1 MSASPVNTAAP
12 APSPGPAPEPA
23 YRWVIVIAS
32 AIMMA
37 GSLGLILNG
46 VSVFLVP
53 LEQEFGWGRGPVS
66 FINFAGLTGI
76 AIGGIVMSRLSEAI
90 GIRRS
95 VMLGSITMGLSVILA
110 SRADELWQ
118 FYAIFFIGS
127 FIGGG
132 SLFAPMIANTSR
144 WFKSGVGLAI
154 GIVSGGQA
162 LGQGLV
168 PYFGGKAISAIGWS
182 DTFLWMGIL
191 MLVTLPLLALLIRPP
206 EVLPAPRTSASVA
219 SADQA
224 ADQAASDTPDI
235 PLSTNTVII
244 WMSIAVILCCT
255 TMAVPLIHLVPYAQ
269 SCGIPLSD
277 AGGIIL
283 VMLIAGICG
292 RIAFGKLADMI
303 GAIRAYWVASAW
315 QTVLVVLFL
324 QFQSLESLMVFA
336 VVYGFGY
343 GGVMTTI
350 LVSMQ
355 VLTPATRRA
364 SATGIVTAFAFF
376 GHAIG
381 GYQGGLFFDLMGNY
395 GWAFANAGIAGVVN
409 LVVVGALYITLTR
422 RPEKPTGAAA
432 A

>member
-1 MSASPVNTAAP
+1 MSASPVTSATVP
-12 APSPGPAPEPA
+12 TPAPEPA

-32 AIMMA
+32 AVMMA

-53 LEQEFGWGRGPVS
+53 LEQEFGWGRGAVS

-76 AIGGIVMSRLSEAI
+76 AIGGIVMSRVSEAI

-95 VMLGSITMGLSVILA
+95 VMLGAITMGLTVLLA
-110 SRADELWQ
+110 SRADQLWQ
-118 FYAIFFIGS
+118 FYAIFFLGS

-144 WFKSGVGLAI
+144 WFKTGVGLAI

-168 PYFGGKAISAIGWS
+168 PYFGGMAISAIGWR
-182 DTFLWMGIL
+182 DTFLWMGVL

-206 EVLPAPRTSASVA
+206 PAPPSPANGSAA
-219 SADQA
+219 AGPGQA
-224 ADQAASDTPDI
+224 TSDTPDI

-255 TMAVPLIHLVPYAQ
+255 TMSVPLIHLVPYAQ

-315 QTVLVVLFL
+315 QTVLVILFL

-336 VVYGFGY
+336 VIYGFGY

-355 VLTPATRRA
+355 VLTPVARRA
-364 SATGIVTAFAFF
+364 SATGIVTMFAFF

-381 GYQGGLFFDLMGNY
+381 GYQGGLFYDLMGNY
-395 GWAFANAGIAGVVN
+395 GWAFANAAIVGIVN
-409 LVVVGALYITLTR
+409 LVVVGALYFAITR
-422 RPEKPTGAAA
+422 RPEKPTGTGTATA
-432 A
+432 

>member
-1 MSASPVNTAAP
+1 MSASPLSTAA
-12 APSPGPAPEPA
+12 APEPA
-23 YRWVIVIAS
+23 YRWVIVFVTAVI
-32 AIMMA
+32 MA
-37 GSLGLILNG
+37 GSLGLIMNG
-46 VSVFLVP
+46 ISVFLVP
-53 LEQEFGWGRGPVS
+53 LEQEFGWVRGPAS
-66 FINFAGLTGI
+66 FISFAGLAGI
-76 AIGGIVMSRLSEAI
+76 AIGGIVMSRISEII

-95 VMLGSITMGLSVILA
+95 VMLGAVVMGLMVLIA
-110 SRADELWQ
+110 SRADQLWQ

-132 SLFAPMIANTSR
+132 SLFAPLVANTSR
-144 WFKSGVGLAI
+144 WFKTGVGLAI

-182 DTFLWMGIL
+182 DTLLWMGIL
-191 MLVTLPLLALLIRPP
+191 MIVLLPLLGLLIRPP
-206 EVLPAPRTSASVA
+206 PSPPAGPVSAGA
-219 SADQA
+219 EAAA
-224 ADQAASDTPDI
+224 ADAPDL
-235 PLSTNTVII
+235 PLSTNTVIV

-255 TMAVPLIHLVPYAQ
+255 TMSVPLIHLVPYAQ

-292 RIAFGKLADMI
+292 RVAFGKLADMI
-303 GAIRAYWVASAW
+303 GAVRAYWVASAW
-315 QTVLVVLFL
+315 QTALVAVFL

-350 LVSMQ
+350 LVTMQ
-355 VLTPATRRA
+355 VLTPAARRA

-395 GWAFANAGIAGVVN
+395 SWAFANAAITGAVN
-409 LVVVGALYITLTR
+409 LIVVAALYIAITR
-422 RPEKPTGAAA
+422 RTGTPTGAAPA
-432 A
+432 

>member
-1 MSASPVNTAAP
+1 MSLSPVNPVAT
-12 APSPGPAPEPA
+12 PEPA

-32 AIMMA
+32 AVIMA

-66 FINFAGLTGI
+66 FINFAGLAGI
-76 AIGGIVMSRLSEAI
+76 AIGGIVMSRVSEAI

-95 VMLGSITMGLSVILA
+95 VMLGAITMGLAVLLA
-110 SRADELWQ
+110 SRADQLWQ
-118 FYAIFFIGS
+118 FYAIFFLGS
-127 FIGGG
+127 FVGGG
-132 SLFAPMIANTSR
+132 SLFAPLIANTSR
-144 WFKSGVGLAI
+144 WFKTGVGLAI

-168 PYFGGKAISAIGWS
+168 PYFGGMAISAIGWR
-182 DTFLWMGIL
+182 DTFLWMGVL
-191 MLVTLPLLALLIRPP
+191 MLVTLPLLAMLIRPP
-206 EVLPAPRTSASVA
+206 ARPPADPAETRPE
-219 SADQA
+219 QA
-224 ADQAASDTPDI
+224 AADAPKL
-235 PLSTNTVII
+235 PLSTNAIII
-244 WMSIAVILCCT
+244 WMSIAVVLCCT
-255 TMAVPLIHLVPYAQ
+255 TMSVPLIHIVPYAQ

-292 RIAFGKLADMI
+292 RVAFGKLADMI
-303 GAIRAYWVASAW
+303 GAIRAYWIASAW

-336 VVYGFGY
+336 VIYGFGY

-355 VLTPATRRA
+355 VLTPVARRA
-364 SATGIVTAFAFF
+364 SATGIVTSFAFF

-381 GYQGGLFFDLMGNY
+381 GYQGGLFYDLFGNY
-395 GWAFANAGIAGVVN
+395 GWAFANATFAGIIN
-409 LVVVGALYITLTR
+409 LIVVGALYITITR
-422 RPEKPTGAAA
+422 RPEKPTGAVTA
-432 A
+432 

>member
-1 MSASPVNTAAP
+1 MSASPVNPLT
-12 APSPGPAPEPA
+12 APEPA
-23 YRWVIVIAS
+23 YRWIIVITS
-32 AIMMA
+32 AVIMA

-66 FINFAGLTGI
+66 FINFAGLAGI
-76 AIGGIVMSRLSEAI
+76 AIGGIVMGRVSEFI

-95 VMLGSITMGLSVILA
+95 VFLGSITLGLAVLIA
-110 SRADELWQ
+110 SRADQLWQ
-118 FYAIFFIGS
+118 FYAIFFLGS
-127 FIGGG
+127 FLGGG
-132 SLFAPMIANTSR
+132 SLFAPLVANTSR
-144 WFKSGVGLAI
+144 WFKTGVGLAI

-162 LGQGLV
+162 LGQGLI
-168 PYFGGKAISAIGWS
+168 PYFGGMAISAIGWR

-206 EVLPAPRTSASVA
+206 PPAGSAA
-219 SADQA
+219 STDQA
-224 ADQAASDTPDI
+224 AADAPDI

-244 WMSIAVILCCT
+244 WMSIAVVLCCT
-255 TMAVPLIHLVPYAQ
+255 TMSVPLIHLVPYAQ

-292 RIAFGKLADMI
+292 RVAFGKLADMI
-303 GAIRAYWVASAW
+303 GAIRAYWIASAW

-336 VVYGFGY
+336 VIYGFGY

-355 VLTPATRRA
+355 VLTPVARRA
-364 SATGIVTAFAFF
+364 SATGIVASFGFF

-381 GYQGGLFFDLMGNY
+381 GYQGGLFYDLIGNY
-395 GWAFANAGIAGVVN
+395 GWAFANAVIAGITN
-409 LVVVGALYITLTR
+409 LIVVGALYITITR
-422 RPEKPTGAAA
+422 RPEKPTGAATV
-432 A
+432 

>member
-1 MSASPVNTAAP
+1 MSDATVNP
-12 APSPGPAPEPA
+12 AITPEPA

-66 FINFAGLTGI
+66 FINFAGLAGI
-76 AIGGIVMSRLSEAI
+76 AIGGIVMSRVSESI

-95 VMLGSITMGLSVILA
+95 VMLGAITMGLSVLLA
-110 SRADELWQ
+110 SRADQLWQ
-118 FYAIFFIGS
+118 FYAIFFLGS

-144 WFKSGVGLAI
+144 WFKTGVGLAI

-168 PYFGGKAISAIGWS
+168 PYFGGMAISAIGWR
-182 DTFLWMGIL
+182 DTFLWMGVL
-191 MLVTLPLLALLIRPP
+191 MLVLLPLLALLIRPP
-206 EVLPAPRTSASVA
+206 EAAPVGATAANPS
-219 SADQA
+219 QA
-224 ADQAASDTPDI
+224 AADTPDI
-235 PLSTNTVII
+235 PLSTNTVIV
-244 WMSIAVILCCT
+244 WMSIAVVLCCT
-255 TMAVPLIHLVPYAQ
+255 TMSVPLIHLVPYAQ

-303 GAIRAYWVASAW
+303 GAVRAYWVASAW
-315 QTVLVVLFL
+315 QTALVVLFL
-324 QFQSLESLMVFA
+324 QFQSLESLMIFA
-336 VVYGFGY
+336 VIYGFGY

-350 LVSMQ
+350 LVTMQ
-355 VLTPATRRA
+355 VLTPVARRA
-364 SATGIVTAFAFF
+364 SATGIVTMFAFF

-381 GYQGGLFFDLMGNY
+381 GYQGGLFYDLMGNY
-395 GWAFANAGIAGVVN
+395 GWAFANAGIAGIVN
-409 LVVVGALYITLTR
+409 LIVVGALYFAITR
-422 RPEKPTGAAA
+422 RPQTPTGAAA

>member
-1 MSASPVNTAAP
+1 MSASPLNPAAAP
-12 APSPGPAPEPA
+12 PEPA
-23 YRWVIVIAS
+23 YRWVIVVAS

-76 AIGGIVMSRLSEAI
+76 AIGGIVMSRISEAI

-95 VMLGSITMGLSVILA
+95 VMLGSITMGLSVLLA
-110 SRADELWQ
+110 SRADALWQ

-144 WFKSGVGLAI
+144 WFKNGVGLAI

-206 EVLPAPRTSASVA
+206 ETPPAAPPTPGTGSPAAANANQATSDA
-219 SADQA
+219 
-224 ADQAASDTPDI
+224 PDI

-303 GAIRAYWVASAW
+303 GAVRAYWVASAW

-336 VVYGFGY
+336 VIYGFGY

-355 VLTPATRRA
+355 VLTPVARRA

-395 GWAFANAGIAGVVN
+395 GWAFTNAAIAGVIN
-409 LVVVGALYITLTR
+409 LVVVAALYIAITR
-422 RPEKPTGAAA
+422 RPEKPTGAATA
-432 A
+432 

>member
-1 MSASPVNTAAP
+1 MIAPMPASPLQP
-12 APSPGPAPEPA
+12 ALVLEPA

-66 FINFAGLTGI
+66 FINFAGLAGI
-76 AIGGIVMSRLSEAI
+76 AIGGIVMSRVSEII
-90 GIRRS
+90 GVRKS
-95 VMLGSITMGLSVILA
+95 VMLGAVAMGLSVLLA
-110 SRADELWQ
+110 SQADQLWQ
-118 FYAIFFIGS
+118 FYAIFFVGS

-144 WFKSGVGLAI
+144 WFKTGVGLAI

-168 PYFGGKAISAIGWS
+168 PYFGGMAISAIGWRG
-182 DTFLWMGIL
+182 TFLWMGVL
-191 MLVTLPLLALLIRPP
+191 MLVILPLLALLIRPP
-206 EVLPAPRTSASVA
+206 PAPTKPAA
-219 SADQA
+219 AETDQVPA
-224 ADQAASDTPDI
+224 THTPDI
-235 PLSTNTVII
+235 SLSTNTVII

-255 TMAVPLIHLVPYAQ
+255 TMSVPLIHLVPYAQ

-292 RIAFGKLADMI
+292 RVAFGKLADMI
-303 GAIRAYWVASAW
+303 GAVRAYWVASAW
-315 QTVLVVLFL
+315 QTTLVIIFL

-336 VVYGFGY
+336 VIYGFGY

-355 VLTPATRRA
+355 VLTPVARRA
-364 SATGIVTAFAFF
+364 SATGIVTMFAFF

-381 GYQGGLFFDLMGNY
+381 GYQGGLFFDLIGNY
-395 GWAFANAGIAGVVN
+395 GWAFANAAIAGAIN
-409 LVVVGALYITLTR
+409 LVVVGGLYFAITR
-422 RPEKPTGAAA
+422 RPETPTGTAAA
-432 A
+432 

>member
-1 MSASPVNTAAP
+1 MSASPVNSATAP
-12 APSPGPAPEPA
+12 TSAPEPA

-32 AIMMA
+32 AVMMA

-76 AIGGIVMSRLSEAI
+76 AIGGIVMSRISESI

-95 VMLGSITMGLSVILA
+95 VMLGAVTMGVSVLIA
-110 SRADELWQ
+110 SRADQLWQ
-118 FYAIFFIGS
+118 FYAIFFLGS

-144 WFKSGVGLAI
+144 WFKTGVGLAI

-168 PYFGGKAISAIGWS
+168 PYFGGMAISSIGWR
-182 DTFLWMGIL
+182 DTFLWMGVL
-191 MLVTLPLLALLIRPP
+191 MLVILPLLALLIWPP
-206 EVLPAPRTSASVA
+206 AAPPAGSAAA

-224 ADQAASDTPDI
+224 AADAPDI

-244 WMSIAVILCCT
+244 WMSIAVVLCCT
-255 TMAVPLIHLVPYAQ
+255 TMSVPLIHLVPYAQ

-336 VVYGFGY
+336 VIYGFGY

-355 VLTPATRRA
+355 VLTPAARRA
-364 SATGIVTAFAFF
+364 SATGIVTMFAFF

-381 GYQGGLFFDLMGNY
+381 GYQGGLFFDLLGNY
-395 GWAFANAGIAGVVN
+395 GWAFTNAAIAGIVN
-409 LVVVGALYITLTR
+409 LIVVGALYFAITR
-422 RPEKPTGAAA
+422 RPIKPTGAGTTTA
-432 A
+432 

>member
-1 MSASPVNTAAP
+1 MSASSVKSAP
-12 APSPGPAPEPA
+12 AAPEPA

-66 FINFAGLTGI
+66 FINFAGLAGI
-76 AIGGIVMSRLSEAI
+76 AIGGIVMSRVSEAI

-95 VMLGSITMGLSVILA
+95 VMLGSITMGLSVLLA
-110 SRADELWQ
+110 SRADQLWQ

-127 FIGGG
+127 FVGGG

-144 WFKSGVGLAI
+144 WFKTGVGLAI

-168 PYFGGKAISAIGWS
+168 PYFGGMAISAIGWS

-206 EVLPAPRTSASVA
+206 ETPPAGSAA
-219 SADQA
+219 AAANADRAA
-224 ADQAASDTPDI
+224 ADVPDI

-255 TMAVPLIHLVPYAQ
+255 TMSVPLIHLVPYAQ
-269 SCGIPLSD
+269 SCGIPLSE

-315 QTVLVVLFL
+315 QTVLVILFL

-355 VLTPATRRA
+355 VLTPAARRA

-381 GYQGGLFFDLMGNY
+381 GYQGGVFYDLMGNY
-395 GWAFANAGIAGVVN
+395 GWAFANAAIAGALN
-409 LVVVGALYITLTR
+409 LIVVGALYYAITR
-422 RPEKPTGAAA
+422 RPDSPTGAATA
-432 A
+432 

>member
-1 MSASPVNTAAP
+1 
-12 APSPGPAPEPA
+12 
-23 YRWVIVIAS
+23 
-32 AIMMA
+32 
-37 GSLGLILNG
+37 
-46 VSVFLVP
+46 
-53 LEQEFGWGRGPVS
+53 
-66 FINFAGLTGI
+66 
-76 AIGGIVMSRLSEAI
+76 
-90 GIRRS
+90 
-95 VMLGSITMGLSVILA
+95 
-110 SRADELWQ
+110 
-118 FYAIFFIGS
+118 
-127 FIGGG
+127 
-132 SLFAPMIANTSR
+132 MIANTSR

-182 DTFLWMGIL
+182 DTFLWMGVL

-206 EVLPAPRTSASVA
+206 ESPPEPPPAPGGPAAAA
-219 SADQA
+219 SAEQA
-224 ADQAASDTPDI
+224 AADAPDI

-244 WMSIAVILCCT
+244 WMSVAVILCCT

-269 SCGIPLSD
+269 SCGIPLSE

-315 QTVLVVLFL
+315 QTLLVVLFL

-336 VVYGFGY
+336 VIYGFGY

-355 VLTPATRRA
+355 VLTPVARRA

-395 GWAFANAGIAGVVN
+395 GWAFANAAIAGVVN
-409 LVVVGALYITLTR
+409 LVVVGALYVAITR
-422 RPEKPTGAAA
+422 RPGKPTGTGAGAAPA
-432 A
+432 

>member
-1 MSASPVNTAAP
+1 MSASPVNPLT
-12 APSPGPAPEPA
+12 APEPA
-23 YRWVIVIAS
+23 YRWIIVITS
-32 AIMMA
+32 AVIMA

-66 FINFAGLTGI
+66 FINFAGLAGI
-76 AIGGIVMSRLSEAI
+76 AIGGIVMGRVSEFI

-95 VMLGSITMGLSVILA
+95 VFLGSITLGLAVLIA
-110 SRADELWQ
+110 SRADQLWQ
-118 FYAIFFIGS
+118 FYAIFFLGS
-127 FIGGG
+127 FLGGG
-132 SLFAPMIANTSR
+132 SLFAPLVANTSR
-144 WFKSGVGLAI
+144 WFKTGVGLAI

-162 LGQGLV
+162 LGQGLI
-168 PYFGGKAISAIGWS
+168 PYFGGMAISAIGWR

-206 EVLPAPRTSASVA
+206 PPAGSAA
-219 SADQA
+219 STDQA
-224 ADQAASDTPDI
+224 AADAPDI

-244 WMSIAVILCCT
+244 WMSIAVVLCCT
-255 TMAVPLIHLVPYAQ
+255 TMSVPLIHLVPYAQ

-292 RIAFGKLADMI
+292 RVAFGKLADMI
-303 GAIRAYWVASAW
+303 GAIRAYWIASAW

-336 VVYGFGY
+336 VIYGFGY

-355 VLTPATRRA
+355 VLTPVARRA
-364 SATGIVTAFAFF
+364 SATGIVASFGFF

-381 GYQGGLFFDLMGNY
+381 GYQGGLFYDLIGNY
-395 GWAFANAGIAGVVN
+395 GWAFANAAIAGITN
-409 LVVVGALYITLTR
+409 LIVVGALYFAITR
-422 RPEKPTGAAA
+422 RPEKPTGAATV
-432 A
+432 

>member
-1 MSASPVNTAAP
+1 MIAPMPASPLQP
-12 APSPGPAPEPA
+12 ALVLEPA

-66 FINFAGLTGI
+66 FINFAGLAGI
-76 AIGGIVMSRLSEAI
+76 AIGGIVMSRVSEVI
-90 GIRRS
+90 GVRKS
-95 VMLGSITMGLSVILA
+95 VMLGAVAMGLSVLLA
-110 SRADELWQ
+110 SQADQLWQ
-118 FYAIFFIGS
+118 FYAIFFVGS

-144 WFKSGVGLAI
+144 WFKTGVGLAI

-168 PYFGGKAISAIGWS
+168 PYFGGMAISAIGWRG
-182 DTFLWMGIL
+182 TFLWMGVL
-191 MLVTLPLLALLIRPP
+191 MLVILPLLALLIRPP
-206 EVLPAPRTSASVA
+206 PAPTKPAVA
-219 SADQA
+219 ETDQVPA
-224 ADQAASDTPDI
+224 THTPDI
-235 PLSTNTVII
+235 SLSTNTVII

-255 TMAVPLIHLVPYAQ
+255 TMSVPLIHLVPYAQ

-292 RIAFGKLADMI
+292 RVAFGKLADMI
-303 GAIRAYWVASAW
+303 GAVRAYWVASAW
-315 QTVLVVLFL
+315 QTTLVIIFL

-336 VVYGFGY
+336 VIYGFGY

-355 VLTPATRRA
+355 VLTPVARRA
-364 SATGIVTAFAFF
+364 SATGIVTMFAFF

-381 GYQGGLFFDLMGNY
+381 GYQGGLFFDLIGNY
-395 GWAFANAGIAGVVN
+395 GWAFANAAIAGAIN
-409 LVVVGALYITLTR
+409 LVVVGGLYFAITR
-422 RPEKPTGAAA
+422 RPETPTGTAAA
-432 A
+432 

>member
-1 MSASPVNTAAP
+1 MSASPLGTAA
-12 APSPGPAPEPA
+12 APESA
-23 YRWVIVIAS
+23 YRWVIVFVTAVI
-32 AIMMA
+32 MA
-37 GSLGLILNG
+37 GSLGLIMNG
-46 VSVFLVP
+46 ISVFLVP
-53 LEQEFGWGRGPVS
+53 LEQEFGWGRGPAS
-66 FINFAGLTGI
+66 FISFAGLAGI
-76 AIGGIVMSRLSEAI
+76 SIGGIVMSRISEII

-95 VMLGSITMGLSVILA
+95 VMLGAVVMGLMVLIA
-110 SRADELWQ
+110 SRADQLWQ

-132 SLFAPMIANTSR
+132 SLFAPLVANTSR
-144 WFKSGVGLAI
+144 WFKTGVGLAI

-182 DTFLWMGIL
+182 DTLLWMGIL
-191 MLVTLPLLALLIRPP
+191 MIVLLPLLGLLIRPP
-206 EVLPAPRTSASVA
+206 PSPPAGAVSAGA
-219 SADQA
+219 EA
-224 ADQAASDTPDI
+224 AATDAPDL
-235 PLSTNTVII
+235 PLSTNTVIV

-255 TMAVPLIHLVPYAQ
+255 TMSVPLIHLVPYAQ

-283 VMLIAGICG
+283 VMLISGICG
-292 RIAFGKLADMI
+292 RVAFGKLADMI
-303 GAIRAYWVASAW
+303 GAVRAYWVASAW
-315 QTVLVVLFL
+315 QTALVAVFL

-350 LVSMQ
+350 LVTMQ
-355 VLTPATRRA
+355 VLTPAARRA

-395 GWAFANAGIAGVVN
+395 SWAFANAAITGAVN
-409 LVVVGALYITLTR
+409 LIVVAALYIAITR
-422 RPEKPTGAAA
+422 RTGTPTGATPA
-432 A
+432 

>member
-1 MSASPVNTAAP
+1 MSASPVNPLT
-12 APSPGPAPEPA
+12 APEPA
-23 YRWVIVIAS
+23 YRWIIVITS
-32 AIMMA
+32 AVIMA

-66 FINFAGLTGI
+66 FINFAGLAGI
-76 AIGGIVMSRLSEAI
+76 AIGGIVMGRVSEFI

-95 VMLGSITMGLSVILA
+95 VFLGSITMGLAVLLA
-110 SRADELWQ
+110 SRADQLWQ
-118 FYAIFFIGS
+118 FYAIFFLGS
-127 FIGGG
+127 FLGGG
-132 SLFAPMIANTSR
+132 SLFAPLVANTSR
-144 WFKSGVGLAI
+144 WFKTGVGLAI

-162 LGQGLV
+162 LGQGLI
-168 PYFGGKAISAIGWS
+168 PYFGGMAISAIGWR

-206 EVLPAPRTSASVA
+206 PPAGSAA
-219 SADQA
+219 STDQA
-224 ADQAASDTPDI
+224 AAAAPDI

-244 WMSIAVILCCT
+244 WMSIAVVLCCT
-255 TMAVPLIHLVPYAQ
+255 TMSVPLIHLVPYAQ
-269 SCGIPLSD
+269 SCGIPLSE

-292 RIAFGKLADMI
+292 RVAFGKLADMI
-303 GAIRAYWVASAW
+303 GAIRAYWIASAW

-336 VVYGFGY
+336 VIYGFGY

-355 VLTPATRRA
+355 VLTPVARRA
-364 SATGIVTAFAFF
+364 SATGIVASFGFF

-381 GYQGGLFFDLMGNY
+381 GYQGGLFYDLIGNY
-395 GWAFANAGIAGVVN
+395 GWAFANAAIAGITN
-409 LVVVGALYITLTR
+409 LIVVGALYITITR
-422 RPEKPTGAAA
+422 RPEKPTGAATV
-432 A
+432 

>member
-1 MSASPVNTAAP
+1 MSASPANPAA
-12 APSPGPAPEPA
+12 APEPA

-182 DTFLWMGIL
+182 DTFLWMGVL

-206 EVLPAPRTSASVA
+206 AAPPTPGTGGPAAA
-219 SADQA
+219 SANP
-224 ADQAASDTPDI
+224 AASDAPDI

-303 GAIRAYWVASAW
+303 GAVRAYWVASAW

-336 VVYGFGY
+336 VIYGFGY

-355 VLTPATRRA
+355 VLTPVARRA

-395 GWAFANAGIAGVVN
+395 GWAFTNAAIAGVVN
-409 LVVVGALYITLTR
+409 LIVVGALYIAITR
-422 RPEKPTGAAA
+422 RPEKPTGAATA
-432 A
+432 

>member
-1 MSASPVNTAAP
+1 MIAPMPASPLKP
-12 APSPGPAPEPA
+12 ALVLEPA

-66 FINFAGLTGI
+66 FINFAGLAGI
-76 AIGGIVMSRLSEAI
+76 AIGGIVMSRVSEVI
-90 GIRRS
+90 GVRKS
-95 VMLGSITMGLSVILA
+95 VMLGAVAMGLSVLLA
-110 SRADELWQ
+110 SQADQLWQ
-118 FYAIFFIGS
+118 FYAIFFVGS

-144 WFKSGVGLAI
+144 WFKTGVGLAI

-168 PYFGGKAISAIGWS
+168 PYFGGMAISAIGWRG
-182 DTFLWMGIL
+182 TFLWMGVL
-191 MLVTLPLLALLIRPP
+191 MLVILPLLALLIRPP
-206 EVLPAPRTSASVA
+206 PAPTKPAVA
-219 SADQA
+219 ETDQVPA
-224 ADQAASDTPDI
+224 THTPDI
-235 PLSTNTVII
+235 SLSTNTVII

-255 TMAVPLIHLVPYAQ
+255 TMSVPLIHLVPYAQ

-292 RIAFGKLADMI
+292 RVAFGKLADMI
-303 GAIRAYWVASAW
+303 GAVRAYWVASAW
-315 QTVLVVLFL
+315 QTTLVIIFL

-336 VVYGFGY
+336 VIYGFGY

-355 VLTPATRRA
+355 VLTPVARRA
-364 SATGIVTAFAFF
+364 SATGIVTMFAFF

-381 GYQGGLFFDLMGNY
+381 GYQGGLFFDLIGNY
-395 GWAFANAGIAGVVN
+395 GWAFANAAIAGAIN
-409 LVVVGALYITLTR
+409 LVVVGGLYFAITR
-422 RPEKPTGAAA
+422 RPETPTGTAAA
-432 A
+432 

>member
-1 MSASPVNTAAP
+1 MSASPVNSAPAAP
-12 APSPGPAPEPA
+12 VPEPA
-23 YRWVIVIAS
+23 YRWVIVTAS

-46 VSVFLVP
+46 ISVFLVP

-66 FINFAGLTGI
+66 FINFASLAGI
-76 AIGGIVMSRLSEAI
+76 AIGGIVMGRVSEFI

-95 VMLGSITMGLSVILA
+95 VMFGAIVMGLSVLLA
-110 SRADELWQ
+110 SRADQLWQ
-118 FYAIFFIGS
+118 FYVIFFVGS

-144 WFKSGVGLAI
+144 WFKTGVGVAI
-154 GIVSGGQA
+154 GIVTGGQA

-168 PYFGGKAISAIGWS
+168 PYFGGMAISAIGWS
-182 DTFLWMGIL
+182 DTFLWMGVL

-206 EVLPAPRTSASVA
+206 ETPPAGSAA
-219 SADQA
+219 AAANADQA
-224 ADQAASDTPDI
+224 AADAPDI

-244 WMSIAVILCCT
+244 WMSIAVILCCA
-255 TMAVPLIHLVPYAQ
+255 TMSVPLIHLVPYAL
-269 SCGIPLSD
+269 SCGIPLSE

-292 RIAFGKLADMI
+292 RVAFGKLADMI
-303 GAIRAYWVASAW
+303 GAIRAYWIASAW
-315 QTVLVVLFL
+315 QTVMVVLFL
-324 QFQSLESLMVFA
+324 QFQSLESLMIFA
-336 VVYGFGY
+336 VIYGFGY

-355 VLTPATRRA
+355 VLTPVARRA
-364 SATGIVTAFAFF
+364 SATGIVTSFAFF

-381 GYQGGLFFDLMGNY
+381 GYQGGLFYDLMGNY
-395 GWAFANAGIAGVVN
+395 GWAFANAAIIGVVN
-409 LVVVGALYITLTR
+409 LIVVGALYVAITR
-422 RPEKPTGAAA
+422 RPEKPTGTATA
-432 A
+432 

>member
-1 MSASPVNTAAP
+1 MSASPLGTAA
-12 APSPGPAPEPA
+12 APESA
-23 YRWVIVIAS
+23 YRWVIVFVTAVI
-32 AIMMA
+32 MA
-37 GSLGLILNG
+37 GSLGLIMNG
-46 VSVFLVP
+46 ISVFLVP
-53 LEQEFGWGRGPVS
+53 LEQEFGWGRGPAS
-66 FINFAGLTGI
+66 FISFAGLSGI
-76 AIGGIVMSRLSEAI
+76 SIGGIVMSRISEII
-90 GIRRS
+90 GIQRS
-95 VMLGSITMGLSVILA
+95 VMLGAVVMGLMVLIA
-110 SRADELWQ
+110 SRADQLWQ

-132 SLFAPMIANTSR
+132 SLFAPLVANTSR
-144 WFKSGVGLAI
+144 WFKTGVGLAI

-182 DTFLWMGIL
+182 DTLLWMGIL
-191 MLVTLPLLALLIRPP
+191 MIVLLPLLGLLIRPP
-206 EVLPAPRTSASVA
+206 PSPPAGPVSAGA
-219 SADQA
+219 EAAA
-224 ADQAASDTPDI
+224 ADAPDL
-235 PLSTNTVII
+235 PLSTNTVIV

-255 TMAVPLIHLVPYAQ
+255 TMSVPLIHLVPYAQ

-292 RIAFGKLADMI
+292 RVAFGKLADMI
-303 GAIRAYWVASAW
+303 GAVRAYWVASAW
-315 QTVLVVLFL
+315 QTVLVAVFL

-350 LVSMQ
+350 LVTMQ
-355 VLTPATRRA
+355 VLTPAARRA

-395 GWAFANAGIAGVVN
+395 SWAFANAAITGAVN
-409 LVVVGALYITLTR
+409 LIVVAALYIAITR
-422 RPEKPTGAAA
+422 RTGTPTGAAPA
-432 A
+432 

>member
-1 MSASPVNTAAP
+1 MIAPMPASTLKRALVL
-12 APSPGPAPEPA
+12 EPA

-66 FINFAGLTGI
+66 FINFAGLAGI
-76 AIGGIVMSRLSEAI
+76 AIGGIVMSRVSEVI
-90 GIRRS
+90 GVRKS
-95 VMLGSITMGLSVILA
+95 VMLGAVAMGLSVLIA
-110 SRADELWQ
+110 SQADQLWQ
-118 FYAIFFIGS
+118 FYAIFFVGS

-144 WFKSGVGLAI
+144 WFRTGVGLAI

-168 PYFGGKAISAIGWS
+168 PYFGGMAISAIGWR
-182 DTFLWMGIL
+182 DTFLWMGVL
-191 MLVTLPLLALLIRPP
+191 MLVILPLLALLIRPP
-206 EVLPAPRTSASVA
+206 LAPTEPAAAET
-219 SADQA
+219 DQVPA
-224 ADQAASDTPDI
+224 THTPDI
-235 PLSTNTVII
+235 SLSTNTVII

-255 TMAVPLIHLVPYAQ
+255 TMSVPLIHLVPYAQ

-292 RIAFGKLADMI
+292 RVAFGKLADMI

-315 QTVLVVLFL
+315 QTGLVLIFL
-324 QFQSLESLMVFA
+324 QFQSLESLMIFA
-336 VVYGFGY
+336 VIYGFGY

-355 VLTPATRRA
+355 VLTPVARRA
-364 SATGIVTAFAFF
+364 SATGIVTMFAFF

-381 GYQGGLFFDLMGNY
+381 GYQAGLFFDLIGNY
-395 GWAFANAGIAGVVN
+395 GWAFANAAIAGAIN
-409 LVVVGALYITLTR
+409 LVVVGALHFAITR
-422 RPEKPTGAAA
+422 RPETPTGTAAA
-432 A
+432 

>member
-1 MSASPVNTAAP
+1 MSVSPVNP
-12 APSPGPAPEPA
+12 AITPEPA

-53 LEQEFGWGRGPVS
+53 LEEEFGWGRGPVS
-66 FINFAGLTGI
+66 FINFAGLAGI
-76 AIGGIVMSRLSEAI
+76 AIGGIVMSRVSESI

-95 VMLGSITMGLSVILA
+95 VMLGAITMGLSVLLA
-110 SRADELWQ
+110 SRADQLWQ
-118 FYAIFFIGS
+118 FYAIFFLGS

-144 WFKSGVGLAI
+144 WFKTGVGLAI

-168 PYFGGKAISAIGWS
+168 PYFGGMAISAIGWR
-182 DTFLWMGIL
+182 DTFLWMGVL
-191 MLVTLPLLALLIRPP
+191 MLVLLPLLALLIRPP
-206 EVLPAPRTSASVA
+206 
-219 SADQA
+219 QA
-224 ADQAASDTPDI
+224 APAGATAANPGQAAADAPDI
-235 PLSTNTVII
+235 PLSTNTVIV
-244 WMSIAVILCCT
+244 WMSIAVVLCCT
-255 TMAVPLIHLVPYAQ
+255 TMSVPLIHLVPYAQ

-303 GAIRAYWVASAW
+303 GAVRAYWVASAW
-315 QTVLVVLFL
+315 QTALVVLFL
-324 QFQSLESLMVFA
+324 QFQSLESLMIFA
-336 VVYGFGY
+336 VIYGFGY

-350 LVSMQ
+350 LVTMQ
-355 VLTPATRRA
+355 VLTPVARRA
-364 SATGIVTAFAFF
+364 SATGIVTMFAFF

-381 GYQGGLFFDLMGNY
+381 GYQGGLFYDLMGNY
-395 GWAFANAGIAGVVN
+395 GWAFANAGIAGIVN
-409 LVVVGALYITLTR
+409 LIVVGALYFAITR
-422 RPEKPTGAAA
+422 RPQTPTGAAA

>member
-1 MSASPVNTAAP
+1 MIAPMPASPLKP
-12 APSPGPAPEPA
+12 ALVLEPA

-66 FINFAGLTGI
+66 FINFSGLAGI
-76 AIGGIVMSRLSEAI
+76 AIGGIVMSRVSEVI
-90 GIRRS
+90 GVRKS
-95 VMLGSITMGLSVILA
+95 VLLGAVAMGLSVLLA
-110 SRADELWQ
+110 SLADQLWQ
-118 FYAIFFIGS
+118 FYAIFFVGS
-127 FIGGG
+127 FVGGG

-144 WFKSGVGLAI
+144 WFKTGVGLAI

-168 PYFGGKAISAIGWS
+168 PYLGGMAISAIGWR
-182 DTFLWMGIL
+182 DTFLWMGVL
-191 MLVTLPLLALLIRPP
+191 MLVILPLLALLIRPP
-206 EVLPAPRTSASVA
+206 PAPTEPVVA
-219 SADQA
+219 ETDQVPA
-224 ADQAASDTPDI
+224 PHKPDI

-255 TMAVPLIHLVPYAQ
+255 TMSVPLIHLVPYAQ

-292 RIAFGKLADMI
+292 RVAFGKLADMI

-315 QTVLVVLFL
+315 QTTLVILFL

-336 VVYGFGY
+336 VIYGFGY

-355 VLTPATRRA
+355 VLTPVARRA
-364 SATGIVTAFAFF
+364 SATGIVTMFAFF

-381 GYQGGLFFDLMGNY
+381 GYQGGLFFDMIGNY
-395 GWAFANAGIAGVVN
+395 GWAFANAAIAGAIN
-409 LVVVGALYITLTR
+409 LVVVGALYFAITR
-422 RPEKPTGAAA
+422 RPETPTGTAAA
-432 A
+432 

>member
-1 MSASPVNTAAP
+1 MIAPMPASPLQP
-12 APSPGPAPEPA
+12 ALVLEPA

-66 FINFAGLTGI
+66 FINFAGLAGI
-76 AIGGIVMSRLSEAI
+76 AIGGIVMSRVSEVI
-90 GIRRS
+90 GVRKS
-95 VMLGSITMGLSVILA
+95 VMLGAVAMGLSVLLA
-110 SRADELWQ
+110 SQADQLWQ
-118 FYAIFFIGS
+118 FYAIFFVGS

-144 WFKSGVGLAI
+144 WFKTGVGLAI

-168 PYFGGKAISAIGWS
+168 PYFGGMAISAIGWRG
-182 DTFLWMGIL
+182 TFLWMGVL
-191 MLVTLPLLALLIRPP
+191 MLVILPLLALLIRPP
-206 EVLPAPRTSASVA
+206 PAPTKPAA
-219 SADQA
+219 AETDQVPA
-224 ADQAASDTPDI
+224 THTPDI
-235 PLSTNTVII
+235 SLSTNTVII

-255 TMAVPLIHLVPYAQ
+255 TMSVPLIHLVPYAQ

-292 RIAFGKLADMI
+292 RVAFGKLADMI
-303 GAIRAYWVASAW
+303 GAVRAYWVASAW
-315 QTVLVVLFL
+315 QTTLVIIFL

-336 VVYGFGY
+336 VIYGFGY

-355 VLTPATRRA
+355 VLTPVARRA
-364 SATGIVTAFAFF
+364 SATGIVTMFAFF

-381 GYQGGLFFDLMGNY
+381 GYQGGLFFDLIGNY
-395 GWAFANAGIAGVVN
+395 GWAFANAAIAGAIN
-409 LVVVGALYITLTR
+409 LVVVGGLYFAITR
-422 RPEKPTGAAA
+422 RPETPTGTAAA
-432 A
+432 

>member
-1 MSASPVNTAAP
+1 MIAPMPASPLQP
-12 APSPGPAPEPA
+12 ALVLEPA

-66 FINFAGLTGI
+66 FINFAGLAGI
-76 AIGGIVMSRLSEAI
+76 AIGGIVMSRVSEVI
-90 GIRRS
+90 GVRKS
-95 VMLGSITMGLSVILA
+95 VMLGAVAMGLSVLLA
-110 SRADELWQ
+110 SQADQLWQ
-118 FYAIFFIGS
+118 FYAIFFVGS

-144 WFKSGVGLAI
+144 WFRTGVGLAI

-168 PYFGGKAISAIGWS
+168 PYFGGMAISAIGWRG
-182 DTFLWMGIL
+182 TFLWMGVL
-191 MLVTLPLLALLIRPP
+191 MLVILPLLALLIRPP
-206 EVLPAPRTSASVA
+206 PAPTKPAVA
-219 SADQA
+219 ETDQVPA
-224 ADQAASDTPDI
+224 THTPDI
-235 PLSTNTVII
+235 SLSTNTVII

-255 TMAVPLIHLVPYAQ
+255 TMSVPLIHLVPYAQ

-292 RIAFGKLADMI
+292 RVAFGKLADMI
-303 GAIRAYWVASAW
+303 GAVRAYWVASAW
-315 QTVLVVLFL
+315 QTTLVIIFL

-336 VVYGFGY
+336 VIYGFGY

-355 VLTPATRRA
+355 VLTPVARRA
-364 SATGIVTAFAFF
+364 SATGIVTMFAFF

-381 GYQGGLFFDLMGNY
+381 GYQGGLFFDLIGNY
-395 GWAFANAGIAGVVN
+395 GWAFANAAIAGAIN
-409 LVVVGALYITLTR
+409 LVVVGGLYFAITR
-422 RPEKPTGAAA
+422 RPETPTGTAAA
-432 A
+432 

>member
-1 MSASPVNTAAP
+1 MNASPAAAP
-12 APSPGPAPEPA
+12 APTAAPEPA

-32 AIMMA
+32 AVMMA

-76 AIGGIVMSRLSEAI
+76 AIGGIVMSRVSETI

-95 VMLGSITMGLSVILA
+95 VMLGAVTMGLAVLLA
-110 SRADELWQ
+110 SRADQLWQ

-144 WFKSGVGLAI
+144 WFKTGVGLAI

-162 LGQGLV
+162 LGQGLI
-168 PYFGGKAISAIGWS
+168 PYFGGIAISAIGWR
-182 DTFLWMGIL
+182 DTFLWMGVA
-191 MLVTLPLLALLIRPP
+191 MLVLLPLLALLIRPP
-206 EVLPAPRTSASVA
+206 APAPQTGGSAAAGPDQTTSDA
-219 SADQA
+219 
-224 ADQAASDTPDI
+224 PDI
-235 PLSTNTVII
+235 PLSTNTVIV
-244 WMSIAVILCCT
+244 WMSIAVVLCCT
-255 TMAVPLIHLVPYAQ
+255 TMSVPLIHLVPYAQ

-292 RIAFGKLADMI
+292 RVAFGKLADMI
-303 GAIRAYWVASAW
+303 GAVRAYWVASAW
-315 QTVLVVLFL
+315 QTALVVLFL
-324 QFQSLESLMVFA
+324 QFQSLESLMIFA

-350 LVSMQ
+350 LVTMQ
-355 VLTPATRRA
+355 VLTPVARRA
-364 SATGIVTAFAFF
+364 SATGIVTMFAFF
-376 GHAIG
+376 GHAAG
-381 GYQGGLFFDLMGNY
+381 GYQGGLFYDLMGNY
-395 GWAFANAGIAGVVN
+395 GWAFANAGIAGILN
-409 LVVVGALYITLTR
+409 LVVVGALYFAITR
-422 RPEKPTGAAA
+422 RPETPTGAAA

>member
-1 MSASPVNTAAP
+1 MSASSLNAA
-12 APSPGPAPEPA
+12 AAPEPA
-23 YRWVIVIAS
+23 YRWVIVFVTAVI
-32 AIMMA
+32 MA
-37 GSLGLILNG
+37 GSLGLIMNG
-46 VSVFLVP
+46 ISVFLVP
-53 LEQEFGWGRGPVS
+53 LEQEFGWGRGPAS
-66 FINFAGLTGI
+66 FIAFAGLAGI
-76 AIGGIVMSRLSEAI
+76 AIGGIVMSRVSEAI

-95 VMLGSITMGLSVILA
+95 VMLGAVVMGLMVLIA
-110 SRADELWQ
+110 SRADQLWQ

-132 SLFAPMIANTSR
+132 SLFAPMVANTSR
-144 WFKSGVGLAI
+144 WFKTGVGLAI

-191 MLVTLPLLALLIRPP
+191 MIVTLPLLALLIRPP
-206 EVLPAPRTSASVA
+206 PPAPAGTAVGPA
-219 SADQA
+219 QA
-224 ADQAASDTPDI
+224 AADTPDL

-255 TMAVPLIHLVPYAQ
+255 TMSVPLIHLVPYAQ
-269 SCGIPLSD
+269 SCGIPLSE

-292 RIAFGKLADMI
+292 RVAFGKLADMI
-303 GAIRAYWVASAW
+303 GAVRAYWVASAW
-315 QTVLVVLFL
+315 QTALVAVFL

-336 VVYGFGY
+336 VIYGFGY

-350 LVSMQ
+350 LVTMQ
-355 VLTPATRRA
+355 VLTPVARRA

-381 GYQGGLFFDLMGNY
+381 GYQGGLFFDLTGNY
-395 GWAFANAGIAGVVN
+395 SWAFANAAIVGAVN
-409 LVVVGALYITLTR
+409 LIVVAALYIAITR
-422 RPEKPTGAAA
+422 RTGTPTGAATA
-432 A
+432 